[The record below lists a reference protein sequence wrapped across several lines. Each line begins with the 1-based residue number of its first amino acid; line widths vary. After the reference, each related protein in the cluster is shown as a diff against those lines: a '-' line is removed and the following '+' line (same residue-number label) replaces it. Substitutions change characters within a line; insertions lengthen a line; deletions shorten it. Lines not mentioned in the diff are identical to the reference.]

1 MPSLSRRSPR
11 RYPPKVECPE
21 PKRDGQSLAYT
32 ADSSPDLVRSP
43 PECPEQQVGDDESL
57 QSPPRRLYCP
67 VPNLCLRDFGA
78 EERTRTFTLLAR
90 CLRVLVPKKGLEP
103 SRCLR
108 VAFEFWCRRKD
119 SNLHA
124 ACALPSSFGAEE
136 RTRTFTL
143 LARCLRDFGAEERTR
158 TFTPL
163 RVHGPEP
170 CASANSATSAHYN
183 QTPTRIC
190 RVKS

>member
-108 VAFEFWCRRKD
+108 VAFEILVPKKGLEPSHPCEYMD
-119 SNLHA
+119 LNHA
-124 ACALPSSFGAEE
+124 RLPIP
-136 RTRTFTL
+136 
-143 LARCLRDFGAEERTR
+143 
-158 TFTPL
+158 PL
-163 RVHGPEP
+163 RLTTKQMPT
-170 CASANSATSAHYN
+170 ASTS
-183 QTPTRIC
+183 
-190 RVKS
+190 VKP